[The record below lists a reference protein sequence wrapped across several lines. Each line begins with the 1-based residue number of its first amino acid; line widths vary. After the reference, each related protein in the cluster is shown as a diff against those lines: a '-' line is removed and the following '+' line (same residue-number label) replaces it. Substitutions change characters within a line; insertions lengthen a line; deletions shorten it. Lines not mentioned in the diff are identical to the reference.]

1 MAAGLRPDVVV
12 VVVVVVVPISAG
24 LAEYAEDIV
33 HAI

>member
-1 MAAGLRPDVVV
+1 MAAGLRPDVV